1 MEKFIAILKTA
12 LNVLATIAPDFNPL
26 KGHLASDNITGSSRF
41 YEQVKDMEDVL
52 NLISTATNIEM
63 FPAWGGAVG
72 FAVHTAA
79 PCGLQAWSAPVEGA
93 DYEVKMWHGCLQ
105 AFGPVTEETAVSNVF
120 TIILTPE
127 DTADG
132 KRFALASIYPGIP
145 DVEPNREDLAEGQHL
160 TAADV
165 RARNL
170 RPKQA

>member
-1 MEKFIAILKTA
+1 MDNIITILKSA

-41 YEQVKDMEDVL
+41 YEEIKDMEDVL
-52 NLISTATNIEM
+52 NLVTVATSIEM

-79 PCGLQAWSAPVEGA
+79 PCGLQAWAAPVEGA
-93 DYEVKMWHGCLQ
+93 EYEVKTWHGCIQ

-132 KRFALASIYPGIP
+132 KRFALASVYPGTP
-145 DVEPNREDLAEGQHL
+145 DPEPNRDGLAEGQQL